1 MNAVGIDVSKGKSTV
16 AVLRPFGEIVASP
29 FDVSHSPKELSKLV
43 TLLKTL
49 DGDTK
54 VVMEYT
60 GNYYLPI
67 ALFLRNN
74 GLFVSVV
81 NPILVKDYSTKSL
94 TVRKVKTDKKDSLKL
109 ASFALDRWKELSPF
123 SAQSEARLLLKSY
136 NRQYNQYNKL
146 KVMLKNNLISI
157 LDQTFPCA
165 NTLFSTPA
173 KKADG
178 HEKWVDFV
186 LKYPHADCIPKK
198 SFSAFSKSYLSWCS
212 KFGYNFSERKS
223 RTVYDFACNCSPSL
237 SFTESTALLVSNAIP
252 QLNCI
257 NETLASLASEMNKI
271 AATLP
276 EYCTVMS
283 MFGVGSVLG
292 SQLIAEIGD
301 VTRFSN
307 KKALVGFAGLD
318 ASPFQS
324 GNFNPQSRSIPKR
337 GSAALRKTLLQI
349 MSVILQNS
357 PTNNSVF
364 RFMDKKR
371 AEGKHYFV
379 YMTAAANKFLRIYYA
394 RVTEHL
400 KSLQPAV

>member
-29 FDVSHSPKELSKLV
+29 FDVSHSPKELSELV

-146 KVMLKNNLISI
+146 KVMLKNNLIAI
-157 LDQTFPCA
+157 LDQTFPGA
-165 NTLFSTPA
+165 NTLFSTPTR
-173 KKADG
+173 KADG

-186 LKYPHADCIPKK
+186 LKYPHAECISKK
-198 SFSAFSKSYLSWCS
+198 SLSSFSKSYLSWCS

-237 SFTESTALLVSNAIP
+237 SFTESTALLVSNAIS
-252 QLNCI
+252 QLNRI
-257 NETLASLASEMNKI
+257 NETLASLASEPLRYRNTVPLCPCSALVPFSVPSSSQKS
-271 AATLP
+271 ATLP
-276 EYCTVMS
+276 VSLTRKLS
-283 MFGVGSVLG
+283 LVLPG
-292 SQLIAEIGD
+292 
-301 VTRFSN
+301 
-307 KKALVGFAGLD
+307 
-318 ASPFQS
+318 
-324 GNFNPQSRSIPKR
+324 
-337 GSAALRKTLLQI
+337 
-349 MSVILQNS
+349 
-357 PTNNSVF
+357 
-364 RFMDKKR
+364 
-371 AEGKHYFV
+371 
-379 YMTAAANKFLRIYYA
+379 
-394 RVTEHL
+394 
-400 KSLQPAV
+400 